1 MIPATLTKKLVY
13 RGDTEEM
20 SLKFEIGDPAAPYDL
35 TVWSEIK
42 MDVRIQ
48 PNQLATKILELSVE
62 NGGLEIT
69 GDSNER
75 LLIHLNSDRT
85 NKFNKGSM
93 YYYDIRFI
101 GQDGAVYT
109 MLKGEIDS
117 TLNITE

>member
-1 MIPATLTKKLVY
+1 MIPATLSKKLVY

-20 SLKFEIGDPAAPYDL
+20 SLKFEIGDPALPYDL
-35 TVWSEIK
+35 SLWAAIK

-48 PNQLATKILELSVE
+48 PNHLATKILELSVE

-69 GDSNER
+69 GINNER
-75 LLIHLNSDRT
+75 LLIHLNSERT

-101 GQDGAVYT
+101 GQDGAVHT
-109 MLKGEIDS
+109 MIKGEIDS